1 MSGENSMNKDHL
13 YAEVLEM
20 MRQQGCKDN
29 PTTLQLGIMQSSN
42 KVKIDDLIL
51 NAGDLY
57 IAENFMQGYKFPLED
72 AYVKDKKFGTEG
84 TETEIVEEAVR
95 SKGLQKGDL
104 VAVMKLQN
112 TNKYVILAKVVQA

>member
-1 MSGENSMNKDHL
+1 MSAESSMNNDHL

-57 IAENFMQGYKFPLED
+57 IAEDFMKGYKFPLVD
-72 AYVKDKKFGTEG
+72 PYVKDENFKDGG
-84 TETEIVEEAVR
+84 QPTETEENAVR